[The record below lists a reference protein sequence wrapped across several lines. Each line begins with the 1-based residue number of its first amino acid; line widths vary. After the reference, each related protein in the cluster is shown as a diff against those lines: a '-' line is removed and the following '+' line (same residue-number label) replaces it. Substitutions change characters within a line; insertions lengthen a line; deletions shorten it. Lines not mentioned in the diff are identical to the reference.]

1 MEKESDKMMKM
12 INKLKLD
19 YYKLENNKIDED
31 TLRVENQYLIE
42 NYPTIASKIKDNSLD
57 MNILYPMLMNL
68 DKIKNGE
75 ITEHNAS
82 VEIGTILRDKFVIPD
97 LKQKGLDVTLNP
109 NTPKNITKEQAE
121 KEVNRLFNY
130 QK

>member
-31 TLRVENQYLIE
+31 TLRKENQYLIE
-42 NYPTIASKIKDNSLD
+42 NYPTIESKIKDNSLD
-57 MNILYPMLMNL
+57 MNILYPMLVNL
-68 DKIKNGE
+68 DKIKNGRVS
-75 ITEHNAS
+75 EHEAS

-97 LKQKGLDVTLNP
+97 LKKKGLDVSLNP
-109 NTPKNITKEQAE
+109 NAPKNITKEQAE
-121 KEVNRLFNY
+121 KEINKLF
-130 QK
+130 QS

>member
-31 TLRVENQYLIE
+31 TLRKENQYLIE
-42 NYPTIASKIKDNSLD
+42 NYPTIESKIKDNSLD
-57 MNILYPMLMNL
+57 MNILYPMLVNL
-68 DKIKNGE
+68 DKIKNGRLS
-75 ITEHNAS
+75 EHEAS

-97 LKQKGLDVTLNP
+97 LKKKGLDVSLNP
-109 NTPKNITKEQAE
+109 NAPKNITKEQAE
-121 KEVNRLFNY
+121 KEINKLF
-130 QK
+130 QS